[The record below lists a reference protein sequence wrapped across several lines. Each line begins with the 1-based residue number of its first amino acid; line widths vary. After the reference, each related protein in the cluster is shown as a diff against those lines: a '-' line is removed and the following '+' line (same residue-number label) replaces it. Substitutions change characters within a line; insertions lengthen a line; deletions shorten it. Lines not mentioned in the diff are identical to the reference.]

1 MAYPVTPVKGP
12 RHPCSPLPPT
22 TQPSRLI
29 GDTPSQPI
37 MTPIRHI
44 PADSAP
50 ILSRCLRDCGADL
63 GAALLKPAREKIL
76 EALRK
81 ERKARKKERKLRRQA
96 EGEVK
101 ALKRKIDSLEAERRP
116 TVRFQKI
123 RI

>member
-1 MAYPVTPVKGP
+1 MGFRRFSFRGLEKVQAEWDLVCLALNVKRLHTLRAGPPERTMAYPVTPVKGP

-50 ILSRCLRDCGADL
+50 ILSRCLSFCGAD
-63 GAALLKPAREKIL
+63 
-76 EALRK
+76 
-81 ERKARKKERKLRRQA
+81 
-96 EGEVK
+96 
-101 ALKRKIDSLEAERRP
+101 S
-116 TVRFQKI
+116 
-123 RI
+123 

>member
-50 ILSRCLRDCGADL
+50 ILSRCLSFCAQTPR
-63 GAALLKPAREKIL
+63 
-76 EALRK
+76 EALNK
-81 ERKARKKERKLRRQA
+81 TGVVSWYETT
-96 EGEVK
+96 GE
-101 ALKRKIDSLEAERRP
+101 L
-116 TVRFQKI
+116 
-123 RI
+123 